1 MMIEVFTKRRILA
14 FLGFVVLV
22 TGAGLLL
29 NSHWEYNKQLAKQE
43 EVIKNKAR
51 KSASCEMFSVISRC
65 ERCSK
70 QESRDDVGVCSETG
84 YKQRIKCDSGKE
96 EFIWVNSQR
105 RIKVHNEMF
114 MGSTS
119 REGLKFSPVSWCDI
133 SPAVEESDF
142 WKFQLCTLLLGLSSY
157 AVVYLRQKK
166 LDKRLMEKINKQIAA
181 GI

>member
-96 EFIWVNSQR
+96 EFIW
-105 RIKVHNEMF
+105 
-114 MGSTS
+114 
-119 REGLKFSPVSWCDI
+119 CDI